1 MTPKG
6 KAEFVYG
13 LRREGRKVSMV
24 GDGINDAPA
33 LAASDA
39 GMAFKRG
46 LDVAGEA
53 ASVILMS
60 DRLGQVSQKL
70 NVRFRCGLPLEFH
83 ARWLTVQL
91 STLFF
96 RVMLADCMLLARIRG
111 ENLDQHLVHGQDT
124 SKYPLLMAGD

>member
-1 MTPKG
+1 MDGLERGPEHYLIRKASKDCCALQAGIAESSAVGDMTPKG
-6 KAEFVYG
+6 KAEFVYD

-39 GMAFKRG
+39 GMAFKSG

-70 NVRFRCGLPLEFH
+70 NVRSRCGLRLEFH
-83 ARWLTVQL
+83 AR
-91 STLFF
+91 
-96 RVMLADCMLLARIRG
+96 
-111 ENLDQHLVHGQDT
+111 
-124 SKYPLLMAGD
+124 